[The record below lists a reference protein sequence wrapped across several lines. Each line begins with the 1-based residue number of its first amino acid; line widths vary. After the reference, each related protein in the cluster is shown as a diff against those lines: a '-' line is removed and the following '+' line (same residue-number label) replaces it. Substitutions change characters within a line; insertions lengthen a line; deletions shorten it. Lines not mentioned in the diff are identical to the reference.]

1 MTPER
6 WQQID
11 ALFHEAL
18 SQPPEVRS
26 AFLAEACGS
35 DADLREE
42 VEALLQS
49 DDESLSVL
57 HASREDL
64 AGLLASE
71 RPAQGEQVGP
81 YRLIEERGRG
91 GMGAVYLAERADGQ
105 FEKKVALKLVKRG
118 MDTDEILRRFRHERQ
133 ILATLEHPHIARLY
147 DGGVTDSGRPY
158 LVMEFVD
165 GQSINHYC
173 DEKRLS
179 VDARLGLFQTVCEAV
194 QYAHQNL
201 IVHRDLKP
209 SNILVTSNGEVKLLD
224 FGIAKLLD
232 AEALDL
238 SVPLT
243 RPDMRVL
250 TPEYAAPEQVRGE
263 AITTATDVY
272 ALGVVLYELL
282 TGSRPYQSTGR
293 SASEI
298 EQAVLEAEPERPSTA
313 VTKEHARAGTTE
325 PPTAQTLSALRATSV
340 AHLQKRLRGDLDTI
354 LLKALQKEP
363 ARRYAS
369 AEAFLEDIKR
379 HLAGLPIQAQPD
391 TVRYRAQKF
400 VQRHRF
406 GVAAA
411 AIFLLLLTGFATAMA
426 FQQAATARERD
437 RAAQERDKAE
447 EVAAFLQDLFDASD
461 PFLAT
466 TERLDTLRVRDFL
479 GRGAAKI
486 QREMQGQ
493 PALQAE
499 MLDVIGNVYLN
510 LGLYDTALPLV
521 TQGLEQRRTL
531 YGHSHPDI
539 AESLKSLAKT
549 FEAQSD
555 YDLAEQHLRKALDM
569 YRRKSDALP
578 LALAQTLSGLGSVL
592 RNKNHFDEAERL
604 IQEALAIQRSHLGN
618 EHLDVATSM
627 LELGRIYQDQGK
639 MVPAESLYRDV
650 LSQQRTLLGPDHPE
664 VASTL
669 ESLAVLFRQQ
679 ANLEAAEPLQRET
692 LALRQRVL
700 GAEHPHT
707 VTSMYELASLLRDK
721 EDFDQA
727 LSLFRQVVELDRKAL
742 GETHHYVGLDLREV
756 GLTFLRMKAYDNAL
770 ETYRAALDILR
781 EALPENHADIAV
793 TMSGIGYTYLQ
804 KGEPDR
810 AEPILRDVLQM
821 RIATLGEDS
830 WWTGVSKSVLG
841 DCLMQQGR
849 HAAAEPLLLE
859 GYTTLRDGKGPT
871 EAALQR
877 LVTFYET
884 LNQDEEAADYRALLD
899 ASSS

>member
-18 SQPPEVRS
+18 SQSPEDRP
-26 AFLAEACGS
+26 AFLAEACEG
-35 DADLREE
+35 DANLRAE

-49 DDESLSVL
+49 DGASLSVL
-57 HASREDL
+57 QASREDL
-64 AGLLASE
+64 AGLLATDSLAE
-71 RPAQGEQVGP
+71 AEQAGP
-81 YRLIEERGRG
+81 YRLIEECGRG

-105 FEKKVALKLVKRG
+105 FEKRVALKLVKRG

-158 LVMEFVD
+158 LVMEFID
-165 GQSINHYC
+165 GQPITSYC

-179 VDARLGLFQTVCEAV
+179 VDARLALFKTVCEAV

-201 IVHRDLKP
+201 VVHRDLKP
-209 SNILVTSNGEVKLLD
+209 SNILVTDKGTVKLLD

-232 AEALDL
+232 TEALDL

-243 RPDMRVL
+243 RTGLRVL

-272 ALGVVLYELL
+272 ALGVILYELL
-282 TGSRPYQSTGR
+282 TGHRPYKTTGQ

-313 VTKEHARAGTTE
+313 VTKDHARTGTAETL
-325 PPTAQTLSALRATSV
+325 TAQTRSALRATSI

-379 HLAGLPIQAQPD
+379 HRAGLPIQAQPD
-391 TVRYRAQKF
+391 SVQYRVRKF
-400 VQRHRF
+400 VRRHRF

-411 AIFLLLLTGFATAMA
+411 TVLLLLLTGFAVAMA

-437 RAAQERDKAE
+437 RATQERDKAE
-447 EVAAFLQDLFDASD
+447 AVAAFLQDLFDASD

-486 QREMQGQ
+486 QRELQEQ

-499 MLDVIGNVYLN
+499 MLDVIGKVYLN

-521 TQGLEQRRTL
+521 TQGLEQRRML
-531 YGHSHPDI
+531 YDTAHPDV
-539 AESLKSLAKT
+539 AASLRSLAKT
-549 FEAQSD
+549 FQATGD
-555 YDLAEQHLRKALDM
+555 YDMAEQYFRQ
-569 YRRKSDALP
+569 
-578 LALAQTLSGLGSVL
+578 ALAMHRQEKEPHLLSLTETLAGLASVL
-592 RNKNHFDEAERL
+592 RDKNNFDEAERL
-604 IQEALAIQRSHLGN
+604 LQEALAIQQMHVDLPHRN
-618 EHLDVATSM
+618 VATSM
-627 LELGRIYQDQGK
+627 LQLGRVYQDQGRL
-639 MVPAESLYRDV
+639 VQAESLYKDA
-650 LSQQRTLLGPDHPE
+650 LGQQRALLGEDHPE
-664 VASTL
+664 VASSL
-669 ESLAVLFRQQ
+669 ENLATVLRQQ
-679 ANLEAAEPLQRET
+679 TELEAAEPLLQEA
-692 LALRQRVL
+692 LAIRQDVL

-707 VTSMYELASLLRDK
+707 VTSLYELASLLRDK
-721 EDFDQA
+721 AEYEQA
-727 LSLFRQVVELDRKAL
+727 VALFEEVVELDRKVL
-742 GETHHYVGLDLREV
+742 GATHHYVGLDLREL
-756 GLTFLRMKAYDNAL
+756 GITYARMKAYDDAL
-770 ETYRAALDILR
+770 QSYRAALDILR
-781 EALPENHADIAV
+781 KALPEDHADIAV
-793 TMSGIGYTYLQ
+793 VMSGMGYTYLQ
-804 KGEPDR
+804 KGDPDR
-810 AEPILRDVLQM
+810 AEPILRKVLQM

-849 HAAAEPLLLE
+849 HAAAEPLLVE

-877 LVTFYET
+877 LVTLYEA
-884 LNQDEEAADYRALLD
+884 LNQEEKASEYRALLE
-899 ASSS
+899 SG